1 MHASRVCFA
10 GKLDSC
16 MPLGCALL
24 VSKIPIPQ
32 HGVCSVCFMETRRR
46 TGLSLSEPQREAVYT
61 LYQRYEQM
69 KAMNRDWDIADR
81 TLHIHQQLH
90 RHGFPASSKFDFIYV
105 DEVSASGH
113 AL

>member
-1 MHASRVCFA
+1 
-10 GKLDSC
+10 
-16 MPLGCALL
+16 
-24 VSKIPIPQ
+24 
-32 HGVCSVCFMETRRR
+32 
-46 TGLSLSEPQREAVYT
+46 
-61 LYQRYEQM
+61 M